1 MKKVIIALPGTEF
14 SEQFML
20 AWTDTL
26 LHLTKQGYNVAVI
39 SGFSDN
45 KQFSRMNTI
54 GIDIKRGKDQKPFDG
69 KIEYDVWLTIDSNI
83 LFTPKHVVELIED
96 TDKYPIVS
104 AVYRVNQN
112 DLSAISNIDDELL
125 VKHGSY
131 PRLTKEMMDP
141 NIKHVKV
148 AATDLGMIACRRD
161 ALESIQYPHFFY
173 PLVNIKTD
181 EEEISSIV
189 SDSMAFCMKARD
201 AGLEITINTDV
212 MVGNQQKI
220 IM

>member
-1 MKKVIIALPGTEF
+1 MKKVIIALPGAEF

-83 LFTPKHVVELIED
+83 LFTPKQVVELIED

-131 PRLTKEMMDP
+131 P
-141 NIKHVKV
+141 
-148 AATDLGMIACRRD
+148 
-161 ALESIQYPHFFY
+161 
-173 PLVNIKTD
+173 
-181 EEEISSIV
+181 V
-189 SDSMAFCMKARD
+189 SQRK
-201 AGLEITINTDV
+201 
-212 MVGNQQKI
+212 
-220 IM
+220 